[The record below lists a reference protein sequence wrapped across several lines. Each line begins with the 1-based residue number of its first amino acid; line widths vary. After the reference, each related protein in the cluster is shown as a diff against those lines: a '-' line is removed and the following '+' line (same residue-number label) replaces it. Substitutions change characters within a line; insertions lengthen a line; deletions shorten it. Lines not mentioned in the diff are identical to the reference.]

1 MRTMV
6 VGVDGSE
13 GGQLALASALRL
25 AQATGA
31 QLRVVHACARRPA
44 DIPETYLAD
53 AVAFEQD
60 LEGARR
66 RGEQILDEA
75 LEAANGQRSGV
86 PVEREILCDERP
98 AEALRRRARD
108 VDAEMLVVGSR
119 GLGGFSGLLLGSVSQ
134 QCVQHAP
141 CPVLVVP
148 PDDRSG

>member
-13 GGQLALASALRL
+13 GGQRALASALRL

-31 QLRVVHACARRPA
+31 ALRAVHACARRPA

-53 AVAFEQD
+53 AHAFEQD
-60 LEGARR
+60 VEVARR
-66 RGEQILDEA
+66 RGEQILEEA
-75 LEAANGQRSGV
+75 LQAANGQNSGV
-86 PVEREILCDERP
+86 TVERQVVCDERP
-98 AEALRRRARD
+98 ADVLRRQARD
-108 VDAEMLVVGSR
+108 SDAEMLVVGSR

-148 PDDRSG
+148 PEDRPS